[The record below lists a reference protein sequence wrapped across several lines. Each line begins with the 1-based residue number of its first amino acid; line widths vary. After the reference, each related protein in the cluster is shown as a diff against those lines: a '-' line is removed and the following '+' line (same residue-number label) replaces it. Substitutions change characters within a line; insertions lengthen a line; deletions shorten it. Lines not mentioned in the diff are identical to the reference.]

1 MGEYDDLFNLDD
13 ENSGIFN
20 DDGTKVNPALIK
32 KPSLCV
38 TCKKDGMSGEMNVLC
53 LMTRHDQADDE
64 DEFNC
69 HDYES
74 KF

>member
-1 MGEYDDLFNLDD
+1 MNEYDDLFNLDN

-38 TCKKDGMSGEMNVLC
+38 T
-53 LMTRHDQADDE
+53 
-64 DEFNC
+64 
-69 HDYES
+69 
-74 KF
+74 